1 MAAAQYVLGVDVGTT
16 TVLYCTVLQCTVLYC
31 TVLYCNVLQ
40 CTVQVRGLVYTQAGT
55 VAGQASKAIS
65 PVIPHTGWYEIDP
78 DQLWDQVLSYFL
90 YIVISFLP
98 NYCAPINE

>member
-1 MAAAQYVLGVDVGTT
+1 M
-16 TVLYCTVLQCTVLYC
+16 YCTVLQCTA
-31 TVLYCNVLQ
+31 
-40 CTVQVRGLVYTQAGT
+40 QVRGLVYTEAGT

-90 YIVISFLP
+90 FVMVSFCWWFVP
-98 NYCAPINE
+98 NCGALINE